1 MKTYKIEIKPNKIE
15 TENSIII
22 ERPYTIELTTDDIE
36 WSMEQYQRNREAFSW
51 EILEVNEYD
60 V

>member
-1 MKTYKIEIKPNKIE
+1 MKTYKILITPHVIE
-15 TENSIII
+15 GEQSQII
-22 ERPYTIELTTDDIE
+22 ERPYTIDLTTDDIN
-36 WSMEQYQRNREAFSW
+36 WSMEQYQRNREAFTW

>member
-1 MKTYKIEIKPNKIE
+1 MKTYKIEIKPLTN
-15 TENSIII
+15 TMG
-22 ERPYTIELTTDDIE
+22 RQDAPYVIELTTDDIN
-36 WSMEQYQRNREAFSW
+36 WSMKQYQRNRDVFEW

>member
-51 EILEVNEYD
+51 EILEVNE
-60 V
+60 

>member
-15 TENSIII
+15 TEDSIII

>member
-1 MKTYKIEIKPNKIE
+1 MKTYKILITPHVIE
-15 TENSIII
+15 GEQSQII
-22 ERPYTIELTTDDIE
+22 ERPYTIDLTTDDIN
-36 WSMEQYQRNREAFSW
+36 WSMEQYQRNRETFTW

>member
-1 MKTYKIEIKPNKIE
+1 MKTYKIEITPLTE
-15 TENSIII
+15 TSG
-22 ERPYTIELTTDDIE
+22 RQDAPYTIELTTDDIN
-36 WSMEQYQRNREAFSW
+36 WSMKQYQRNREAFDW

>member
-15 TENSIII
+15 TEDSIII

-51 EILEVNEYD
+51 EILEVNE
-60 V
+60 

>member
-1 MKTYKIEIKPNKIE
+1 MKTYKIEIKPLTN
-15 TENSIII
+15 TSG
-22 ERPYTIELTTDDIE
+22 RQDAPYVIELTTDDIN
-36 WSMEQYQRNREAFSW
+36 WSMKQYQRNRDVFEW

>member
-1 MKTYKIEIKPNKIE
+1 MG
-15 TENSIII
+15 
-22 ERPYTIELTTDDIE
+22 RQDAPYVIELTTDDIN
-36 WSMEQYQRNREAFSW
+36 WSMKQYQRNRDVFEW

>member
-1 MKTYKIEIKPNKIE
+1 MKIYKILITPHVIE
-15 TENSIII
+15 GEQSQII
-22 ERPYTIELTTDDIE
+22 ERPYTIDLTTDDIN
-36 WSMEQYQRNREAFSW
+36 WSMEQYQRNRETFTW

>member
-1 MKTYKIEIKPNKIE
+1 MKTYKIEIKPLTK
-15 TENSIII
+15 TMG
-22 ERPYTIELTTDDIE
+22 RQDAPYVIELTTDDIN
-36 WSMEQYQRNREAFSW
+36 WSMKQYQRNRDVFEW

>member
-1 MKTYKIEIKPNKIE
+1 MKTYKIEITPNKIE
-15 TENSIII
+15 TENSITI
-22 ERPYTIELTTDDIE
+22 ERPYTIELTTDDIN